1 MMPTLKPS
9 KSNLSIRR
17 QRLTAARR
25 ALEKALANTAKQSE
39 ATVEEVAIA
48 AAWAAVALVTDLV
61 PGISGID
68 KSLSLKE
75 TSDKARTASRLAQA
89 IAAAKLDKSAD
100 GRKKADDVTKINP
113 DLKKRTAIL
122 FKLSQSKKDL
132 QNASRQL
139 KTKGGADPM
148 ATAMADIAAQ
158 AAKLADLGAKAS
170 GYMGAA
176 ASKMKDAALGK
187 LLAAQIKQL
196 AAIDVMIGKIL
207 SKMKAV

>member
-1 MMPTLKPS
+1 
-9 KSNLSIRR
+9 
-17 QRLTAARR
+17 
-25 ALEKALANTAKQSE
+25 
-39 ATVEEVAIA
+39 
-48 AAWAAVALVTDLV
+48 
-61 PGISGID
+61 
-68 KSLSLKE
+68 
-75 TSDKARTASRLAQA
+75 
-89 IAAAKLDKSAD
+89 
-100 GRKKADDVTKINP
+100 
-113 DLKKRTAIL
+113 
-122 FKLSQSKKDL
+122 
-132 QNASRQL
+132 
-139 KTKGGADPM
+139 M